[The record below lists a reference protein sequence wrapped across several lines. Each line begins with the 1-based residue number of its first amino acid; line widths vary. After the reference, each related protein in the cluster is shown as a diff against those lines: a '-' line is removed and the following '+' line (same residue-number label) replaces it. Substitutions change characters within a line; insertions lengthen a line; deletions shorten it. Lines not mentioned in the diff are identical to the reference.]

1 MSMRVQ
7 TVRCASM
14 RATRVTIPRTNT
26 IKAPMRVSRPAKLQS
41 EFLSTGAAL
50 KGLCASLAG
59 MVISPLRKLA
69 RGNRGPLVVEANR
82 KKGLGSTT
90 FGTRRKRARVSG
102 FRTRMASVGGRKV
115 LKARRKKGRKNL
127 VPGGRP
133 VRK

>member
-1 MSMRVQ
+1 MQMDW
-7 TVRCASM
+7 
-14 RATRVTIPRTNT
+14 TNN
-26 IKAPMRVSRPAKLQS
+26 VH
-41 EFLSTGAAL
+41 FFV
-50 KGLCASLAG
+50 G
-59 MVISPLRKLA
+59 MVLSPLRKLS

>member
-1 MSMRVQ
+1 MRFPCWYV
-7 TVRCASM
+7 
-14 RATRVTIPRTNT
+14 
-26 IKAPMRVSRPAKLQS
+26 
-41 EFLSTGAAL
+41 LSAESIVLWIDLTFIVNY
-50 KGLCASLAG
+50 LAG
-59 MVISPLRKLA
+59 MVLSPLRKLS

-82 KKGLGSTT
+82 KKGLGSTL
-90 FGTRRKRARVSG
+90 FGSRRKRARVSG